1 SDSSKVGE
9 VRCYCN
15 KPICVPQ
22 SYMCRGVR
30 CVTKLPRSVDLP
42 LLRAGFD
49 SDCLNDTYQKPDCP
63 ENSFCCD
70 KDLCN
75 HEDSPAMKNILDKIL
90 REAMSNQRPYLAA
103 LYPKGQDG
111 GQTTVRWFPS
121 AIVVAIC
128 GFIVLLIIASLAVRW
143 LHPIPP
149 QNTNKFVPCRT
160 SDNGPPLLG
169 LPKVPLV

>member
-1 SDSSKVGE
+1 
-9 VRCYCN
+9 
-15 KPICVPQ
+15 
-22 SYMCRGVR
+22 
-30 CVTKLPRSVDLP
+30 
-42 LLRAGFD
+42 
-49 SDCLNDTYQKPDCP
+49 
-63 ENSFCCD
+63 
-70 KDLCN
+70 
-75 HEDSPAMKNILDKIL
+75 MKNILNKIL
-90 REAMSNQRPYLAA
+90 RKAIGDQRPYL
-103 LYPKGQDG
+103 YPNGQDG

-128 GFIVLLIIASLAVRW
+128 GFVVLLIIASLAVRW